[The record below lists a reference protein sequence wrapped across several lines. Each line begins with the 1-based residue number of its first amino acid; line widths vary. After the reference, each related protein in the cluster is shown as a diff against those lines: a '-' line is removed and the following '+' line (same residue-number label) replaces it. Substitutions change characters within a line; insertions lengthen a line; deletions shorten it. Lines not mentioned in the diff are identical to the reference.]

1 MVKKITIIAMTMVFL
16 ASFSSTASASL
27 IDTVGVV
34 GVIKGKLD
42 NASPET
48 EKLAAQHLLEMYF
61 GSTDANGYAEGA
73 NPCNIIGDAG
83 CYATGPTEYT
93 ANIAGDGVR
102 YNNDYTVDAGYEF
115 ALAKY
120 DGQNGGYV
128 LFYIGGNATALPAF
142 SAPFWGTGTQYDL
155 AHHTVFNAT
164 DVTGE
169 PTPFGAVPDGGST
182 LLMLG
187 AALGGFGFVRG
198 RFKA

>member
-1 MVKKITIIAMTMVFL
+1 MVKKITLIAMTMVFL

-34 GVIKGKLD
+34 GAIKGKID
-42 NASPET
+42 NSSPEK
-48 EKLAAQHLLEMYF
+48 EKLAAQYLLDMYF
-61 GSTDANGYAEGA
+61 GSTDANGYAAGA
-73 NPCNIIGDAG
+73 NSCNIIGDAG

-93 ANIAGDGVR
+93 ATITGDGVQ
-102 YNNDYTVDAGYEF
+102 YLKDYTVDAGYEF

-128 LFYIGGNATALPAF
+128 LFYLGGNATVLPAF
-142 SAPFWGTGTQYDL
+142 SAPLWGTGTQYDIS
-155 AHHTVFNAT
+155 HHTVFNA
-164 DVTGE
+164 DVTGK
-169 PTPFGAVPDGGST
+169 PTPFGTVPDGGST

-187 AALGGFGFVRG
+187 AALGGFGFVRR